1 MIDRRRLLT
10 SAPLLGIGA
19 AAIPLASCTSGATS
33 DGVVSVYSWRQE
45 DSAGYAELFDAFS
58 EANDGIE
65 VTFEPYNSTDYDQ
78 ILQTAVTSGEPLDV
92 IQLRPYA
99 AGRQLMDDGTLD
111 ILTDLPGIEN
121 FDSTML
127 SAATGS
133 DGEIYGVPLA
143 RNALITMY
151 NQELLDE
158 HGIDRPTTWPEFLDA
173 CEALLDADITPIAQS
188 GKDAYILGI
197 LYHALSGAALTDDF
211 IDAALEGTADFTG
224 DEFRA
229 SVQRVFDVVPYAPKD
244 FVGMADDE
252 ARNMFAQGDAAFY
265 INGDYRVEPLLDANP
280 DLTLDYLPSLPDSGD
295 DYRLVNSLDGSY
307 GVAAE
312 SPDLEDSK
320 ALLEY
325 MTTQEFGTAFAS
337 IFSRISAVDGV
348 EPEEE
353 LHRNLVEDIESHGI
367 TTVLQEI
374 GGGEPDVKDE
384 FENALQG
391 ALTGQIDQD
400 EIFTIVQE
408 AYEQGLES

>member
-1 MIDRRRLLT
+1 MIDRRRFL
-10 SAPLLGIGA
+10 AYVPVLGAGA
-19 AAIPLASCTSGATS
+19 AAAPLAACSSGSTS

-65 VTFEPYNSTDYDQ
+65 AKFEPYNSTDYDQ
-78 ILQTAVTSGEPLDV
+78 ILQTAITSGEPLDV

-99 AGRQLMDDGTLD
+99 AGRQLMDDGSLD
-111 ILTDLPGIEN
+111 VLTDLPGIEN

-133 DGEIYGVPLA
+133 DGEVYGVPLA
-143 RNALITMY
+143 RNALITMC
-151 NQELLDE
+151 NQEVLDAQ
-158 HGIDRPTTWPEFLDA
+158 GIDRPTTWPEFLNA
-173 CEALLDADITPIAQS
+173 CEALLGAGITPIAQS

-197 LYHALSGAALTDDF
+197 LYHAIGGAALTDAF
-211 IDAALEGTADFTG
+211 IEAALEGSADFTG
-224 DEFRA
+224 EEFRA

-280 DLTLDYLPSLPDSGD
+280 DLKLDYLPSLPDSGD
-295 DYRLVNSLDGSY
+295 EYRLVNALDGSY

-312 SPDLEDSK
+312 SPDLEDARK
-320 ALLEY
+320 LLEH
-325 MTTQEFGTAFAS
+325 MATQEFGTAFAN
-337 IFSRISAVDGV
+337 IFSRISAVEGV
-348 EPEEE
+348 EPEDG
-353 LHRNLVEDIESHGI
+353 LHRKLVEDIQGHGI

-374 GGGEPDVKDE
+374 GGGEPDVKAE

-391 ALTGQIDQD
+391 ALAGQIDQE

-408 AYEQGLES
+408 AYEAGLER